1 MKVAKIRE
9 MRSDEWAGELAS
21 LKKQLFDMRTRA
33 VTEKLETLHL
43 LKNIKK
49 DIARFRTVI
58 RQSQL
63 KGEK

>member
-9 MRSDEWAGELAS
+9 MRPDEWAGELVS
-21 LKKQLFDMRTRA
+21 LEKQLFDMRTRA
-33 VTEKLETLHL
+33 VTEKLENSHL
-43 LKNIKK
+43 LKNLKK
-49 DIARFRTVI
+49 DIARVKTVI